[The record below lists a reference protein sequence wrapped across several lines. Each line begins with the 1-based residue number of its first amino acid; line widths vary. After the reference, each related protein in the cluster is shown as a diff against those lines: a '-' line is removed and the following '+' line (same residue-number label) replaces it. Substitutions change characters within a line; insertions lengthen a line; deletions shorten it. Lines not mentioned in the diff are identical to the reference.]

1 MTQVIKNSEGKP
13 LNLELLMKEAKLT
26 KKASERTV
34 RKLSDSSNVEELVDT
49 LADCAQVLFIIVK
62 ALEDGF
68 QLSDLFQFL
77 PQEAIIRE
85 IIDDYPQ
92 AVEAFTSL
100 KPIDAQ
106 NTVIRL
112 KLELISRG
120 VLIEGVLNKVLN
132 GMYAGANTYDLIMS
146 ILIQGQRQLNEYRTI
161 LSDGSIVPDKEL
173 QLIA

>member
-1 MTQVIKNSEGKP
+1 M
-13 LNLELLMKEAKLT
+13 NLELLMKEAKLT
-26 KKASERTV
+26 KKASERSV
-34 RKLSDSSNVEELVDT
+34 RKLSDSSNVQELVDT

>member
-26 KKASERTV
+26 KKASERSV
-34 RKLSDSSNVEELVDT
+34 RKLSDSSNVQELVDT